1 MQIKEKEYMNMDI
14 IDKHIVA
21 IDLGTSKIAIT
32 VAKVNGNDV
41 QIIYYK
47 ETASA
52 GIRYSSVFNV
62 KQVTDVLQ
70 RAIMNAEGELGIKIT
85 QAVVGMPKYPV
96 RQETSNGEIR
106 DRGEDTDITSEDI
119 AFLKSLAEDSYPL
132 KDPDKEAIYGAVA
145 QSFSDGENF
154 QIIENDIIGMTSDVL
169 EGNFKIFI
177 GKRSDLRRID
187 QVMSKAGITGTK
199 KYFTADTTAKAVLTP
214 YEMENG
220 VALVDFGAG
229 CTSVAIYQDNIMRHY
244 ASIPFGGRNI
254 TEDIKSESQITE
266 RLAENIKLGFGACMP
281 EKLQSM
287 GEKILHIRSNSTEP
301 DMKLPVKYLSEI
313 ITARVEEIMMAI
325 LYEIHDSGFAD
336 SLRSGIVITGGC
348 AQMANLGN
356 FIYDISGYRVR
367 TGYARNHFS
376 HSGCDGLNET
386 SATTSLGLLLAAKDD
401 MGNCA
406 HGDETEVV
414 ETPKEN
420 DPFDFLNE
428 TPLHAQETEAA
439 YEEIQQETAEE
450 TAEDTTEEPFHE
462 PVHEDMVTSE
472 DNRSEDEPQ
481 QPEVRE
487 SHKSTGTQT
496 DKAEKKKNRWEKL
509 RIIWTKVTEGADSI
523 YNNVNQ
529 DIDNENE

>member
-1 MQIKEKEYMNMDI
+1 MDI

-47 ETASA
+47 ETPSA

-62 KQVTDVLQ
+62 MQVKAVLY
-70 RAIMNAEGELGIKIT
+70 RAVRDAEEQLGIKIT
-85 QAVVGMPKYPV
+85 QAVVGMPKFPV

-106 DRGEDTDITSEDI
+106 ERGEDTDITAEDI
-119 AFLKSLAEDSYPL
+119 SFLKSLAEDSYPL
-132 KDPDKEAIYGAVA
+132 KDPEKEAIYGAVA

-177 GKRSDLRRID
+177 GKKSDLRRID
-187 QVMSKAGITGTK
+187 QVMSKVGITGTK

-214 YEMENG
+214 SEMENG

-229 CTSVAIYQDNIMRHY
+229 CTSVTIYQDNIMRHY
-244 ASIPFGGRNI
+244 ASIPFGGKNI
-254 TEDIKSESQITE
+254 TEDIKSESQISE

-325 LYEIHDSGFAD
+325 LYEIHHSGFAD

-356 FIYDISGYRVR
+356 FIYDISGFRVR
-367 TGYARNHFS
+367 TGYAQNLFS
-376 HSGCDGLNET
+376 HSGCEGLNET

-406 HGDETEVV
+406 HGEDTVEVV
-414 ETPKEN
+414 VPAADN
-420 DPFDFLNE
+420 PFDFPVETVPVMEEEAPE
-428 TPLHAQETEAA
+428 TPVTEEEAEPQVEA
-439 YEEIQQETAEE
+439 EPVNEPVEEKEEEIQ
-450 TAEDTTEEPFHE
+450 TTLFK
-462 PVHEDMVTSE
+462 D
-472 DNRSEDEPQ
+472 DEIEKVQVVKKP
-481 QPEVRE
+481 
-487 SHKSTGTQT
+487 KGT
-496 DKAEKKKNRWEKL
+496 KPG
-509 RIIWTKVTEGADSI
+509 ISVIWTTLRKLSKSVTESAGNL
-523 YNNVNQ
+523 YENVNQ
-529 DIDNENE
+529 GIDNENV